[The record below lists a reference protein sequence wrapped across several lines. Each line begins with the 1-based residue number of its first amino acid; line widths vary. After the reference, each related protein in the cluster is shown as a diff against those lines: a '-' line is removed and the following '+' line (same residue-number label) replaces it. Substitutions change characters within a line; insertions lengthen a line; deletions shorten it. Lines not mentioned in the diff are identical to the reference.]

1 MKGCSQ
7 RVRPYHWWM
16 LNERL
21 KSLRLAK
28 GLTLQQVGD
37 FFGISKV
44 SISSWET
51 GKSNPDHKK
60 LEKLSELFGTSVQY
74 LVTGTNDDNSTNPKT
89 PNIPFCDWDQIGKKS
104 STSLIRKIL
113 PLHTKPGKN
122 SFATR
127 YPASKDIN
135 WQASYIPAGSILIVD
150 PDEVP
155 GPLDTVIVKIEGS
168 TALAKFVQTPENKK
182 VLVRADFVE
191 IKEIPKN
198 SFTLIG
204 VVLEWQISAKLK

>member
-1 MKGCSQ
+1 
-7 RVRPYHWWM
+7 M

-21 KSLRLAK
+21 KNLRLAK
-28 GLTLQQVGD
+28 GMTLQQVGD
-37 FFGISKV
+37 AFGISKASV
-44 SISSWET
+44 SSWES

-74 LVTGTNDDNSTNPKT
+74 LVTGTNVDNSTNPKP
-89 PNIPFCDWDQIGKKS
+89 PNIPFYDWDQIAKKS
-104 STSLIRKIL
+104 SKSSIRKIL
-113 PLHTKPGKN
+113 PLHSMPGKN

-155 GPLDTVIVKIEGS
+155 GPLDTVIVKIEGN

-198 SFTLIG
+198 SFDLIG